1 MGCCSSKPD
10 STLQEVH
17 IPQTNQQGKNDIYLK
32 KKRDDENSSHL
43 SLFFFFF
50 LVPPIVITKA
60 QSIGSVESLP
70 ASTSANAIPIQPE
83 EKTPTKIEPPSF
95 EATQHKATTLQDT
108 KPVIISTPIPP
119 DNTTKNNSLP
129 NHNSHNTIT
138 TWTILVRLSNSAVKD
153 ILVDIPTTA
162 PFLTVSDLKKKVPVE
177 PDQLIKLIHL
187 GRILQDD
194 FKLVPSTTTTDSKS
208 DTIKVSNRGVIQAMI
223 YKL

>member
-10 STLQEVH
+10 PTLQETH
-17 IPQTNQQGKNDIYLK
+17 IPQTNQQ
-32 KKRDDENSSHL
+32 
-43 SLFFFFF
+43 
-50 LVPPIVITKA
+50 VPPIVITKA
-60 QSIGSVESLP
+60 QSLRSVESLP

-83 EKTPTKIEPPSF
+83 EKNPTKIDPPAF
-95 EATQHKATTLQDT
+95 EATEHKATTTLQDT
-108 KPVIISTPIPP
+108 KPKPVIISTPIPP
-119 DNTTKNNSLP
+119 DNTKNNSLP
-129 NHNSHNTIT
+129 THNSHNTT

-194 FKLVPSTTTTDSKS
+194 FKLVPSTIATDLIKS